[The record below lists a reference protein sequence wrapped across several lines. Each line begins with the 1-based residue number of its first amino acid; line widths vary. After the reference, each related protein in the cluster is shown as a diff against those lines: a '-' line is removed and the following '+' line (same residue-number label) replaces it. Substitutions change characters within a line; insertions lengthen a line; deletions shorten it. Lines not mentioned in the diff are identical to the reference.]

1 MADPTFSL
9 FRAYALEADAEAV
22 FVPVRDGVHDLD
34 AMVAAVGPRTK
45 AVIVCDPN
53 NPTSTR
59 VDPEDFARFAAAL
72 PERVLLFIDQAYREY
87 MPPESVEGIDYVK
100 ARPATIV
107 TRTMSKLYG
116 LAAVRFGYAFGAA
129 ELIELMQRARIPFN
143 VSWPAAVAAAAAID
157 DEAFRLDTI
166 AVNEAGKGYLYPE
179 LARLGLYAY
188 PTSANFI
195 ALRVPVAA
203 QEAYDDLL
211 RLGII
216 TRSGDRLGLPG
227 FLRIT
232 IGTEHENRALIEAL
246 ATLLPAWRKRSP
258 VPA

>member
-1 MADPTFSL
+1 M
-9 FRAYALEADAEAV
+9 
-22 FVPVRDGVHDLD
+22 
-34 AMVAAVGPRTK
+34 
-45 AVIVCDPN
+45 
-53 NPTSTR
+53 
-59 VDPEDFARFAAAL
+59 
-72 PERVLLFIDQAYREY
+72 LLFIDQAYREY

-116 LAAVRFGYAFGAA
+116 LAAVRFGYAFAAA

-143 VSWPAAVAAAAAID
+143 VSWPAIVAAAAAID

-166 AVNEAGKGYLYPE
+166 AVNEAGKGYLYPQ

-203 QEAYDDLL
+203 EEAYTICCGSGSSCAPATA
-211 RLGII
+211 RRCPASCES
-216 TRSGDRLGLPG
+216 RSGPSTRTA
-227 FLRIT
+227 R
-232 IGTEHENRALIEAL
+232 
-246 ATLLPAWRKRSP
+246 
-258 VPA
+258 